1 MRVVLR
7 VSVLGLLPEMSVCQC
22 TQRGKRA
29 GGVRNPCSGGR
40 LRSDCSLRER
50 ARRMYWVLSRVDEE
64 RFESSRVRIKGQ
76 VDVGDTDV
84 GIYYRPQD
92 RAEEVDEAF
101 YRQLIAALLSQVLV
115 VVGDFNY
122 PDSCWKAYSAS
133 PPRSRKFLRC
143 TDDNFLMHMVD
154 EARRRG
160 VPLVLSL
167 TDKAGSG

>member
-1 MRVVLR
+1 
-7 VSVLGLLPEMSVCQC
+7 
-22 TQRGKRA
+22 
-29 GGVRNPCSGGR
+29 
-40 LRSDCSLRER
+40 
-50 ARRMYWVLSRVDEE
+50 MYWVLSRVDEE

-143 TDDNFLMHMVD
+143 TDDNFLMQMVD